1 MKWLNSIAK
10 AANNLLMVFAA
21 LIAAVLLVT
30 GLYVLND
37 IYYTNAAAFVSY
49 DLLKYRPVSK
59 SSDDETIEY
68 TFENLKQIN
77 SDTVGWI
84 EMFGTNINYPVMQGS
99 NNLEYLNKDI
109 FGYHTF
115 TGSIY
120 LAAENDSE
128 MGDWY
133 NIIYGH
139 HMENGA
145 MFGDIEKYLD
155 SDYFASHNEGILQTE
170 KGDYHISVFACI
182 RTNAYEDTVYQVKE
196 NAEEKYPALK
206 DYIREHSV
214 TESNVPELSDDLH
227 ILGMSTC
234 SDAVTDGRIVLF
246 ASISPWNEATDG
258 DAYERMSY
266 NNHDEENIS
275 DIQSL
280 SAVGHNL
287 RKNKWAFL
295 NLMCVLCTAL
305 TLLPIWT
312 IKRKYGQLPY
322 ARKLI
327 RTLDDENQ
335 ELQENAQAEKNNE
348 TDMQPDEE
356 DINNPQ
362 YDENNDIISDLKHFI
377 RKCHVGIILEII
389 ILIVSVIVFLL
400 TEDLT
405 GRMGIRDRWTGIM
418 ILISAAALITDFIC
432 LRYRG
437 KLPQENPQNPDE
449 PQEINN
455 SEN

>member
-335 ELQENAQAEKNNE
+335 
-348 TDMQPDEE
+348 TG
-356 DINNPQ
+356 
-362 YDENNDIISDLKHFI
+362 
-377 RKCHVGIILEII
+377 KCSG
-389 ILIVSVIVFLL
+389 
-400 TEDLT
+400 
-405 GRMGIRDRWTGIM
+405 
-418 ILISAAALITDFIC
+418 
-432 LRYRG
+432 
-437 KLPQENPQNPDE
+437 
-449 PQEINN
+449 
-455 SEN
+455 

>member
-133 NIIYGH
+133 DIIYGH

-206 DYIREHSV
+206 DYIREHIRFKYGRHRFDRCWSKLRKHAIKQIRYHQYLCWAV
-214 TESNVPELSDDLH
+214 NPAIVSKCREVPYWLYDTFKEYMNPHLAAKTVAKLNRKVKELYQDDLE
-227 ILGMSTC
+227 
-234 SDAVTDGRIVLF
+234 SDVF
-246 ASISPWNEATDG
+246 
-258 DAYERMSY
+258 
-266 NNHDEENIS
+266 DE
-275 DIQSL
+275 
-280 SAVGHNL
+280 
-287 RKNKWAFL
+287 
-295 NLMCVLCTAL
+295 
-305 TLLPIWT
+305 
-312 IKRKYGQLPY
+312 
-322 ARKLI
+322 
-327 RTLDDENQ
+327 
-335 ELQENAQAEKNNE
+335 
-348 TDMQPDEE
+348 
-356 DINNPQ
+356 
-362 YDENNDIISDLKHFI
+362 
-377 RKCHVGIILEII
+377 
-389 ILIVSVIVFLL
+389 
-400 TEDLT
+400 
-405 GRMGIRDRWTGIM
+405 
-418 ILISAAALITDFIC
+418 
-432 LRYRG
+432 
-437 KLPQENPQNPDE
+437 
-449 PQEINN
+449 
-455 SEN
+455 

>member
-1 MKWLNSIAK
+1 
-10 AANNLLMVFAA
+10 
-21 LIAAVLLVT
+21 
-30 GLYVLND
+30 
-37 IYYTNAAAFVSY
+37 
-49 DLLKYRPVSK
+49 
-59 SSDDETIEY
+59 
-68 TFENLKQIN
+68 
-77 SDTVGWI
+77 
-84 EMFGTNINYPVMQGS
+84 
-99 NNLEYLNKDI
+99 
-109 FGYHTF
+109 
-115 TGSIY
+115 
-120 LAAENDSE
+120 
-128 MGDWY
+128 
-133 NIIYGH
+133 
-139 HMENGA
+139 
-145 MFGDIEKYLD
+145 MFGDIETYLD
-155 SDYFASHNEGILQTE
+155 SEYFASHNEGILQTE

-182 RTNAYEDTVYQVKE
+182 RTNAYEDTVYQMKE
-196 NAEEKYPALK
+196 DAEEKYPALK

-214 TESNVPELSDDLH
+214 TQSDIPELSDDLH

-377 RKCHVGIILEII
+377 RKCHVGVILEII
-389 ILIVSVIVFLL
+389 ILIVSVIVFLI